1 MTMVAIS
8 LIVQFLD
15 HIIFQPSSS
24 EKVKPFAM
32 YLELQVHGIHMH
44 YAHILQMLDG
54 HSSKFYH
61 EVASGWIE
69 EECVNYG
76 GALV

>member
-1 MTMVAIS
+1 
-8 LIVQFLD
+8 
-15 HIIFQPSSS
+15 
-24 EKVKPFAM
+24 
-32 YLELQVHGIHMH
+32 
-44 YAHILQMLDG
+44 MLDG
-54 HSSKFYH
+54 HYSKFYD

>member
-1 MTMVAIS
+1 
-8 LIVQFLD
+8 
-15 HIIFQPSSS
+15 
-24 EKVKPFAM
+24 
-32 YLELQVHGIHMH
+32 MH

-54 HSSKFYH
+54 HYH

-69 EECVNYG
+69 EDCVNYG